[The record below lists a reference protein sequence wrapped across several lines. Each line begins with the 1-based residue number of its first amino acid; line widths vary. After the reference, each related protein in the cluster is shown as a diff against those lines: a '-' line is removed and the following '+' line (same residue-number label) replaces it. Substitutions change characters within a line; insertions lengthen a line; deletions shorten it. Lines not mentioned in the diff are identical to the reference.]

1 MFGNIHTTSDH
12 IPDTCN
18 IVNFRQDQNQIWF
31 FCEIFVIPMSF
42 TISDILEISAKKLET
57 THLNSVELFEQLNR
71 FWSCSFVDSTTKSSW
86 NVKVVRK
93 TLEMSSIN
101 DFPHLAGSSFKICTV
116 TSLFF
121 QSFAVFVFTSL
132 LTSPNWGK
140 PNYSFPIFTCQLG
153 AQSGGI
159 FWETWSIW
167 GKPFF
172 KSGPF
177 KWVLGYWGPDRLEAF
192 KWALPK

>member
-1 MFGNIHTTSDH
+1 MAGSGLSNNGFPTLLQWLEATGMDTT
-12 IPDTCN
+12 T
-18 IVNFRQDQNQIWF
+18 
-31 FCEIFVIPMSF
+31 E
-42 TISDILEISAKKLET
+42 
-57 THLNSVELFEQLNR
+57 
-71 FWSCSFVDSTTKSSW
+71 SSW
-86 NVKVVRK
+86 NVKVCVLLWNINFLLQEVQK
-93 TLEMSSIN
+93 ILEMFSIS

-192 KWALPK
+192 KWAIGHCPNSFMYYLTFF